1 MIGYQIIEE
10 AYLRTYREDGVWP
23 YEQRIGLLD
32 FLRELK
38 SGVENMPRCS
48 AYRVVGLD
56 EALYLAGRQGRDAVA
71 ATIHSVLQAAAQG
84 LHRRIIEVQVVC
96 KGKLKMGHGF
106 WLEFRREE
114 LRLDAIF
121 GLPMRKT
128 IGEDIPVFETGFNLS
143 S

>member
-10 AYLRTYREDGVWP
+10 SCLRTYREDGVQP

-38 SGVENMPRCS
+38 NGVESLPRCS
-48 AYRVVGLD
+48 AYRVLGLD
-56 EALYLAGRQGRDAVA
+56 EVLYLAGKQDRDSVA
-71 ATIHSVLQAAAQG
+71 GTIHSVLQGSAQG
-84 LHRRIIEVQVVC
+84 LHKRIIEVQIVC

-106 WLEFRREE
+106 WLEFRRED
-114 LRLDAIF
+114 LPIDAIF
-121 GLPMRKT
+121 GHPMRKI
-128 IGEDIPVFETGFNLS
+128 IGDDIQVFETGFNLS